1 MGKSDKTFSFALT
14 FIVGLSLLATAWD
27 ISLFSSL
34 P

>member
-1 MGKSDKTFSFALT
+1 MEKSVKTFSFALT

-27 ISLFSSL
+27 LSLFSSL